1 VAAENYLANLALYP
15 GRCEL
20 LFLPS
25 NTQVKKKSMTILLH
39 AFSFQMHGAGVFLWK
54 AKNKNQVF
62 VPAVADFDFELSN
75 LYLQVR

>member
-1 VAAENYLANLALYP
+1 
-15 GRCEL
+15 
-20 LFLPS
+20 
-25 NTQVKKKSMTILLH
+25 MTILLH
-39 AFSFQMHGAGVFLWK
+39 AFSFQMHGAGLFLWK